1 MYKYIRIMY
10 TYVIKNRDLANST
23 LNTRTHSPVAT
34 NIYLIFHS
42 QKTMKLHKCHKLDT
56 KEKRK
61 FKGNVRKLNYS

>member
-42 QKTMKLHKCHKLDT
+42 QKTINAT
-56 KEKRK
+56 NWIQRK
-61 FKGNVRKLNYS
+61 KGNLKETFGN

>member
-1 MYKYIRIMY
+1 MY

-23 LNTRTHSPVAT
+23 LNTRTHCPVAT

-42 QKTMKLHKCHKLDT
+42 QKTMKWHKCHKLDT